1 MRERDNDHDY
11 FPLPISD
18 EGLRQLFEEAYREK
32 EVFTPTDTVPLFSIQ
47 PNHHLDEAFEHD
59 PHFD

>member
-1 MRERDNDHDY
+1 MRERDNDKKY

-18 EGLRQLFEEAYREK
+18 ERLRELFEGVYEEK
-32 EVFTPTDTVPLFSIQ
+32 EVFSPTDSIPLFSIH
-47 PNHHLDEAFEHD
+47 PNHHLDEAVELD